1 MMKNKN
7 QNPILRFSP
16 TAWAKLVFMRDM
28 THNEVGG
35 FGITRPDDLLFVTDF
50 ILVKQ
55 KVTVVSVLLDDMA
68 VADYFDQQVE
78 LDRKPEQFARI
89 WLHTHPGSSPNP
101 SGTDEQTFSRVFGAC
116 DWSVMFI
123 LAQDGNTYARLHF
136 KAGPGGDLK
145 IPVHIDYHCEF
156 EGTDT
161 EQWVHQYKI
170 LVTEETLSLL
180 AKEPPAK
187 EKNNSF
193 GSTDSSLLPDMSP
206 DELLDEI
213 DQMDPLER
221 QAFMN
226 ELAIR
231 SDFWEEYE
239 KEVLE

>member
-1 MMKNKN
+1 MMKN

-55 KVTVVSVLLDDMA
+55 KVTVVSVMLDDMA

-89 WLHTHPGSSPNP
+89 WLHSHPGSSPNP
-101 SGTDEQTFSRVFGAC
+101 SGTDEQTFRRVFGAC

-123 LAQDGNTYARLHF
+123 LAQDGSTYARLHF
-136 KAGPGGDLK
+136 KAGPGGDIK
-145 IPVHIDYHCEF
+145 IPVHIDYNYDF
-156 EGTDT
+156 QGTDI
-161 EQWVHQYKI
+161 EQWAHQYKT

-180 AKEPPAK
+180 SKEPPAK
-187 EKNNSF
+187 EKTDPF
-193 GSTDSSLLPDMSP
+193 GSTDSCLLPDMSP
-206 DELLDEI
+206 EELLDEI
-213 DQMDPLER
+213 DQMDPLDR
-221 QAFMN
+221 QVFMN

-239 KEVLE
+239 SEVLE

>member
-1 MMKNKN
+1 
-7 QNPILRFSP
+7 
-16 TAWAKLVFMRDM
+16 
-28 THNEVGG
+28 
-35 FGITRPDDLLFVTDF
+35 VTDF

-55 KVTVVSVLLDDMA
+55 KVTVVSVMLDDIA
-68 VADYFDQQVE
+68 VADYFEDQVV

-89 WLHTHPGSSPNP
+89 WLHSHPGSSPNP
-101 SGTDEQTFSRVFGAC
+101 SGTDEQTFSRGFGAC

-123 LAQDGNTYARLHF
+123 LAQDGSTYARLHF
-136 KAGPGGDLK
+136 KAGPGGDFK
-145 IPVHIDYHCEF
+145 IPVHIDYHCDF
-156 EGTDT
+156 QGTDI
-161 EQWVHQYKI
+161 EQWTHQYKT

-187 EKNNSF
+187 EKTAPF
-193 GSTDSSLLPDMSP
+193 GSRDSYPLPDMSP
-206 DELLDEI
+206 EELLDEI

-226 ELAIR
+226 ELAIQ